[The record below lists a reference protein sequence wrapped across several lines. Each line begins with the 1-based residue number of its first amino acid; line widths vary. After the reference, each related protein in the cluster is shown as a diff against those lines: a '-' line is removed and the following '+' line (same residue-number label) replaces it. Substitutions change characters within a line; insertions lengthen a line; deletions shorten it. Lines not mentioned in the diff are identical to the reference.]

1 MAYDNSQNETPL
13 PTGKNGNETRK
24 ASKFLPRYFRTVANE
39 KFISSTLD
47 QLISSGTV
55 EKVNGYIGRRNA
67 KAFNSTDSYINDISN
82 LRQDYQLEPAV
93 VVDAPSLDSRS
104 APALYH
110 IWFQVPPP
118 SSETKTLTFIK

>member
-93 VVDAPSLDSRS
+93 VVDDN
-104 APALYH
+104 
-110 IWFQVPPP
+110 IGN
-118 SSETKTLTFIK
+118 TTFYKDYQDFINQT

>member
-82 LRQDYQLEPAV
+82 LRQDYQLEPATV
-93 VVDAPSLDSRS
+93 NVTTVEPFEAQLVGLTLDIVGGLSMGFQAVPS
-104 APALYH
+104 
-110 IWFQVPPP
+110 
-118 SSETKTLTFIK
+118 